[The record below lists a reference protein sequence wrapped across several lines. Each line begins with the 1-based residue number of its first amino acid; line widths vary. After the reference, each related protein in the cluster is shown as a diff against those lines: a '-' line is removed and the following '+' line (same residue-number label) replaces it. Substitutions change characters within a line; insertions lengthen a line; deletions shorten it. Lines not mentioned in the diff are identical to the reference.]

1 MPLTP
6 RQQDR
11 ARFDGGKAL
20 GNKKRQYA
28 QMATT
33 LRGLIDSADR
43 DNDQVGIL
51 NPAEIERL
59 RQALPVID
67 RVVANFARDNAAA
80 KRIKADYDARCKA
93 ISSAL
98 HDLVHDKI
106 ADTIALFAVAHPRDN
121 ATLNDLRIEVNA
133 AGYRAWQMDQML
145 RDAVSELTYRMAG
158 QDSPANVQCAA
169 IAPQLA
175 TARETH
181 STLIAHVR
189 AAAVARRL
197 QETA

>member
-6 RQQDR
+6 WQQDR
-11 ARFDGGKAL
+11 ARFDGGKTL

-33 LRGLIDSADR
+33 LRGLIEAADR
-43 DNDQVGIL
+43 DSDQAGLL

-67 RVVANFARDNAAA
+67 RVVANFARDTTAA
-80 KRIKADYDARCKA
+80 KRIKADYDARCNA
-93 ISSAL
+93 ISRAL

-106 ADTIALFAVAHPRDN
+106 ADTIALFAVAHPRDSH
-121 ATLNDLRIEVNA
+121 TLNALRTDVTA
-133 AGYRAWQMDQML
+133 SGWRAWQMDQML

-158 QDSPANVQCAA
+158 QDAPANVQCAA
-169 IAPQLA
+169 LAPQMA

-197 QETA
+197 QEAA